1 MVSLGG
7 YQLKV
12 LSSESVED
20 NLHLELYYEDKYVG
34 AYCEQDG
41 RMTLEIGK
49 EHIPSLASLDSPS
62 SLRDFSNAHLDNQFT
77 RVLNV
82 IEYLLALNEI
92 QNSYRQIIQYD
103 ANAHTV
109 YFLLALNAS
118 GKIHYYVSLST
129 TSSNGVPSVEEQVFL
144 EKSLIAKIDSSIEY
158 HFKLLVVNTIEDFTM
173 DKRI

>member
-1 MVSLGG
+1 MVSLCG
-7 YQLKV
+7 YRLKI
-12 LSSESVED
+12 LTSESDEN

-41 RMTLEIGK
+41 KMTLEIGK
-49 EHIPSLASLDSPS
+49 EHIPSLVALDTTSNTNI
-62 SLRDFSNAHLDNQFT
+62 SNAHIDNKFT
-77 RVLNV
+77 SVLNV

-92 QNSYRQIIQYD
+92 QNSYSQIIRHD
-103 ANAHTV
+103 VNAHTV

-129 TSSNGVPSVEEQVFL
+129 ASSNSIPSNEEQLFL

-158 HFKLLVVNTIEDFTM
+158 HFKLLVVNTIEDFAM
-173 DKRI
+173 NKRI